1 MLKRFVPVLLP
12 LLLATGGPAQAAAGH
27 APAPAAGHAE
37 HGQARAAEFSED
49 EALRLSQAAIGRE
62 LENLTLRDRQ
72 GRAVKLGDYRG
83 QPLVISLVY
92 TSCYHICPTTTRHLA
107 KVVRNA
113 RDVFGAPSFR
123 VLTIG
128 FDTPKDSPEAMRV
141 FAKQQ
146 DVEDPGWEFLS
157 ADAATMDRLARNL
170 GFIYFSTPKG
180 FDHLIQASVV
190 DANGRIYRQ
199 VYGMTFEPPQ
209 LVEPLKELVY
219 GTKPGEAALS
229 SVWKKVKL
237 FCTTYD
243 ASRDG
248 YRFDYSLFI
257 GMGIGLLIIGVAL
270 GSLVREYLR
279 HRSGTRG

>member
-1 MLKRFVPVLLP
+1 MLLP
-12 LLLATGGPAQAAAGH
+12 LLLAAGGPALAAGGPAPATPAGH
-27 APAPAAGHAE
+27 AGHVSAANFNE
-37 HGQARAAEFSED
+37 N
-49 EALRLSQAAIGRE
+49 EALRISQAAIGRE
-62 LENLTLRDRQ
+62 LEALTLRDRQ
-72 GRAVKLGDYRG
+72 GKAVKLSDYRG
-83 QPLVISLVY
+83 QPLIISLVY

-113 RDVFGAPSFR
+113 RQALGERSFR

-141 FAKQQ
+141 FARQQ
-146 DVEDPGWEFLS
+146 DVADAGWEFLS
-157 ADAATMDRLARNL
+157 ADAASMDKLARNL

-180 FDHLIQASVV
+180 FDHLIQATVV
-190 DANGRIYRQ
+190 DAGGRIYRQ

-209 LVEPLKELVY
+209 LVEPLKELVF
-219 GTKPGEAALS
+219 GTQPGEAALS

-248 YRFDYSLFI
+248 YRFDYSLFF
-257 GMGIGLLIIGVAL
+257 GMVIGLLIIGTTLAF
-270 GSLVREYLR
+270 LVREYLR
-279 HRSGTRG
+279 HRAATRS